1 MVWTPSIVLV
11 ALPWWLLTHQ
21 IAATSNELPCA
32 DDENCDSGLPQPAH
46 ALLGVSA
53 KHGRTILDADDFQN
67 SPPKKHALY
76 KDHHEKCIFRATAD
90 CTTTGEPEVWREQQC
105 HEYLPGCKGSSG
117 WCDCNGNKIKEDWE
131 VGFNCTGPNNYTSLL
146 KEFGEILLKYKNTSY
161 GSELKIAYGNFPEC
175 NYTEE
180 ELTGHGGHWTACL
193 NITCLPFCHPKTTTT
208 TSTTITTTITT
219 TSTSTA
225 TTTTT
230 TTSTSTTTSTTS
242 TTSTSTSTSSTTT
255 TSTSTSTTT
264 TTTTSTSTSTT
275 TTTTTK
281 RRKVDKSKVLK
292 FVTIKTEVLSEKM
305 SWKIL
310 KRKGH
315 VTLCKS
321 KPHAYDEW
329 YSTFREDV
337 TRCNLKPGVAYILQ
351 CLDKYG
357 SGWAGGS
364 IKIQGVTYCREDFK
378 FRAGYKKE
386 TFFVVKKW

>member
-275 TTTTTK
+275 TTTTTIVLMTRVGRTRMGTAVQTMPTLSIMGPGPK
-281 RRKVDKSKVLK
+281 IKLALITRVPQRCIAAKLATPVSRQRTIAQTACVSPHSRKSMAAVNNVQIGANIAKERR
-292 FVTIKTEVLSEKM
+292 
-305 SWKIL
+305 
-310 KRKGH
+310 H
-315 VTLCKS
+315 
-321 KPHAYDEW
+321 H
-329 YSTFREDV
+329 
-337 TRCNLKPGVAYILQ
+337 
-351 CLDKYG
+351 G
-357 SGWAGGS
+357 SGLNAL
-364 IKIQGVTYCREDFK
+364 
-378 FRAGYKKE
+378 
-386 TFFVVKKW
+386 